1 MYLCGDANE
10 SGRRKTSMTKLFRG
24 NNTDVK
30 KLGDMLSNLVIPV
43 KKAGK
48 LNKNLREKW
57 KKVACDVIS
66 EHTEVGMV
74 KSGILYIEV
83 DSAMWLHH
91 ISSFK
96 KEELLAS
103 IQNEFKRGYISDIK
117 FRVRTF

>member
-1 MYLCGDANE
+1 MMKQF
-10 SGRRKTSMTKLFRG
+10 SG
-24 NNTDVK
+24 NNTEVK
-30 KLGDMLSNLVIPV
+30 KLGDILNNTVLSV

-57 KKVACDVIS
+57 KKVAGEVIS
-66 EHTEVGMV
+66 DHTDVGMI
-74 KSGILYIEV
+74 KSGVLYIEV
-83 DSAMWLHH
+83 DSATWLHH

-117 FRVRTF
+117 FRVGLF

>member
-1 MYLCGDANE
+1 
-10 SGRRKTSMTKLFRG
+10 MTKPFRG

-57 KKVACDVIS
+57 KKVAGDVIS

-96 KEELLAS
+96 KEELLVS
-103 IQNEFKRGYISDIK
+103 IQSEFKRGYISDIK

>member
-1 MYLCGDANE
+1 
-10 SGRRKTSMTKLFRG
+10 MTKQIRG
-24 NNTDVK
+24 SNTEVK

-57 KKVACDVIS
+57 KKVAGEVIS

-74 KSGILYIEV
+74 KSGTLYIEV

-96 KEELLAS
+96 KEELLTS
-103 IQNEFKRGYISDIK
+103 VQNEFKRGYISDIK

>member
-1 MYLCGDANE
+1 M
-10 SGRRKTSMTKLFRG
+10 RKQFRG
-24 NNTDVK
+24 KNTEVK
-30 KLGDMLSNLVIPV
+30 KLGDMLGNIVMPV
-43 KKAGK
+43 KRAGK

-57 KKVACDVIS
+57 KKVAGEAIS

-74 KSGILYIEV
+74 KSGVLFIEV

-103 IQNEFKRGYISDIK
+103 IQNEFKRGYISDIR